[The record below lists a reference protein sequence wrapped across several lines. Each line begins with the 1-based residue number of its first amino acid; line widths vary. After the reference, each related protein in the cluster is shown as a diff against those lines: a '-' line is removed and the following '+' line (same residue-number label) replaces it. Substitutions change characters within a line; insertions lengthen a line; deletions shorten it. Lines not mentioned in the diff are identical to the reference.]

1 MPRSIS
7 KVSVI
12 FLLLICIGF
21 LFANNILILVSIIPL
36 TLMAFGYYLKMPE
49 SVRVD
54 KTIEKNRVA
63 VGELLDVSVRILV
76 GSGVGSIEICDV
88 VPQHFELVTGSNY
101 CAVWKGFAQKELCLS
116 YTIRCTASGTYSVK
130 ATNWKSKHATG
141 AFSINR
147 KYETDLTVE
156 VTPRLIELK
165 KVRGVSTVCKVPMP
179 EGALA
184 SMGMTTQEFK
194 EIRLYSPGDPFK
206 SINWKVTS
214 RNLVRGNVW
223 PVVNEFEKEGK
234 KSVWIFLDTSRLMS
248 FGSNIKNVKEYSVE
262 AVNSLSDYYINHN
275 CTVSLHTFGES
286 DIFINPGSGRQHH
299 YRIQRELM
307 KIRNFTSIPSKFSAQ
322 SKDLEEAVYSCRSY
336 FSGLRPMFV
345 IVTRFC
351 TNNSDEIRKGINIMS
366 KYTMLRKG
374 HLPSI
379 MVVNIMGYGLMAENP
394 NEMLASDVLEAMNKV
409 VSRDI
414 RKRCIW
420 IDWDPNKESLT
431 GALLKQ
437 VVTQK

>member
-1 MPRSIS
+1 M
-7 KVSVI
+7 
-12 FLLLICIGF
+12 
-21 LFANNILILVSIIPL
+21 
-36 TLMAFGYYLKMPE
+36 LMAFGYYLKMPN
-49 SVRVD
+49 SIRVK
-54 KTIEKNRVA
+54 KTISKNRVT
-63 VGELLDVSVRILV
+63 VGELLDVFVRIQV
-76 GSGVGSIEICDV
+76 ESGFGSIEICDI
-88 VPQHFELVTGSNY
+88 VPQHFELVEGTNY
-101 CAVWKGFAQKELCLS
+101 CAVWKSFEPKEICLN
-116 YTIRCTASGTYSVK
+116 YTIRCTASGTYSLSTTSWK
-130 ATNWKSKHATG
+130 ARHAVG

-147 KYETDLTVE
+147 KYLTDLTVE

-165 KVRGVSTVCKVPMP
+165 KVRGMSTVCKVPMP

-194 EIRLYSPGDPFK
+194 ELRLYCPGDPFK

-234 KSVWIFLDTSRLMS
+234 KSVWIFLDTSRIMS

-275 CTVSLHTFGES
+275 CSVSFRTFGGNN
-286 DIFINPGSGRQHH
+286 IFVNPGSGRQQH
-299 YRIQRELM
+299 YRILRELM
-307 KIRNFTSIPSKFSAQ
+307 KVRNFTGVSKKNPEQ
-322 SKDLEEAVYSCRSY
+322 VKNLEEAVYSCRSY

-351 TNNSDEIRKGINIMS
+351 TKNSEEILRGINLMS
-366 KYTMLRKG
+366 KYTMHRKG
-374 HLPSI
+374 YVPSI
-379 MVVNIMGYGLMAENP
+379 MLINIMGYGLMVENQ
-394 NEMLASDVLEAMNKV
+394 NEMLAADLLEAMNKV
-409 VSRDI
+409 LSAKI
-414 RKRCIW
+414 RKSCIW

-437 VVTQK
+437 VVT

>member
-1 MPRSIS
+1 MPGSVT
-7 KVSVI
+7 KVSII
-12 FLLLICIGF
+12 FLILISIGF
-21 LFANNILILVSIIPL
+21 LFANNILILVSIIPF
-36 TLMAFGYYLKMPE
+36 TLMAFGYYLKMPDN
-49 SVRVD
+49 VRVK
-54 KTIEKNRVA
+54 KTISKNRVA
-63 VGELLDVSVRILV
+63 VGELLDVSVKILIE
-76 GSGVGSIEICDV
+76 SGFGSIEICDV
-88 VPQHFELVTGSNY
+88 IPQHFELVEGSNY
-101 CAVWKGFAQKELCLS
+101 CAVWKGFELKELLLN

-130 ATNWKSKHATG
+130 TTSWKSRHAMG
-141 AFSINR
+141 VFSVNR

-156 VTPRLIELK
+156 VTPRFIELK
-165 KVRGVSTVCKVPMP
+165 KVRGMSTACKVPMP

-194 EIRLYSPGDPFK
+194 ELRLYSPGDPFK

-234 KSVWIFLDTSRLMS
+234 KSVWIFLDTSRIMA

-275 CTVSLHTFGES
+275 CSVSFHTFGGSE
-286 DIFINPGSGRQHH
+286 IFVNPGSGRQHH
-299 YRIQRELM
+299 YRILRELM
-307 KIRNFTSIPSKFSAQ
+307 KIRNFTGVSSKSSAQ
-322 SKDLEEAVYSCRSY
+322 PKTLEETVQACRSY

-351 TNNSDEIRKGINIMS
+351 RNNAEEIQKGINLMS
-366 KYTMLRKG
+366 RYTMLRKG
-374 HLPSI
+374 YVPSI
-379 MVVNIMGYGLMAENP
+379 MLVNIMGYGLMAENQ
-394 NEMLASDVLEAMNKV
+394 NEVLAADVLEAMNKV
-409 VSRDI
+409 VSAEI
-414 RKRCIW
+414 RKSCIW

-437 VVTQK
+437 VVT